1 MRKLKPSGAAYRML
15 ELALDADPS
24 ALARMAD
31 AVEAYAAS
39 SGIPPDKAM
48 QLVVALD
55 EILTNIMSHGALAA
69 GMTVDVRVDVQGE
82 GLTATVEDPG
92 PAFDPLQEAPP
103 PVLAGNLD
111 ERPIGGLGLHIV
123 KTIVQE
129 IAYERKV
136 GRNRLVMRLAL

>member
-1 MRKLKPSGAAYRML
+1 ML
-15 ELALDADPS
+15 ELALDADLS

-31 AVEAYAAS
+31 AVEAYTAS
-39 SGIPPDKAM
+39 RGVSPEKAVL
-48 QLVVALD
+48 LVVALD
-55 EILTNIMSHGALAA
+55 EILTNILSHGALAA
-69 GMTVDVRVDVQGE
+69 GMTVDVKVDVQGE
-82 GLTATVEDPG
+82 ALTATVEDPG

>member
-1 MRKLKPSGAAYRML
+1 MCKGKGSRRPSR
-15 ELALDADPS
+15 
-24 ALARMAD
+24 
-31 AVEAYAAS
+31 
-39 SGIPPDKAM
+39 I
-48 QLVVALD
+48 Q
-55 EILTNIMSHGALAA
+55 
-69 GMTVDVRVDVQGE
+69 
-82 GLTATVEDPG
+82 G

-136 GRNRLVMRLAL
+136 GRNRLVMRLALSADHRGSAAWVRARR